1 MSVTQKTLENLFV
14 SKVRVKALKFFM
26 LNPDETLH
34 LRGAVREFDEE
45 INAVRR
51 ELTRLEDVKFLTSEA
66 KGNKKYFKLNKTHPL
81 LNEISGIIHKTYGL
95 GGEIIDNLSKLGEV
109 HYALLTSNYTRGVK
123 IGSQPV
129 DFVIVGNIDM
139 ETLHAIISRAE
150 AKLGKEINYTVLR
163 PQELELRKRRRDQ
176 FILDLMLQDNVM
188 LVGSHED
195 FVSNI

>member
-26 LNPDETLH
+26 LNPDQALH

-51 ELTRLEDVKFLTSEA
+51 ELTRLEDVKFLTSES
-66 KGNKKYFKLNKTHPL
+66 KGNKKYFRLNKTHPL
-81 LNEISGIIHKTYGL
+81 LNEISGIFHKTYGL

-123 IGSQPV
+123 IGTQPV

-150 AKLGKEINYTVLR
+150 AKTGKEINYTVLR

-195 FVSNI
+195 FVSSI